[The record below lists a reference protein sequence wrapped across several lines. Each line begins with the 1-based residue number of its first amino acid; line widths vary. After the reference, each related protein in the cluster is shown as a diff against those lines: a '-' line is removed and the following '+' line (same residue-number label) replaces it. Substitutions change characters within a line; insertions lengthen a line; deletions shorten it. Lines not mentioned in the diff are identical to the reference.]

1 MFGVRKGVSIMKGY
15 GPPLFTVNFLYLF
28 VVSLFSVLMVFL
40 AGCEMYGENLKV
52 EAKGLDGVN
61 VEQIELTVD
70 YQQRNDF
77 GFDCVPTDSRIL
89 ITAYINNPGN
99 IELDATI
106 GVAGAAVN
114 FMQVSR
120 AIQPLASVV
129 QGDSRI
135 MQVALAPAGRELE
148 HTDFTVAFVP
158 MDSNKNR
165 IGIQSRSITLRY
177 NTPPTTP
184 LGVVVGDDGNFT
196 CVTNQKWDVV
206 SGTGDVAKD
215 GYIFWAWPQGMTM
228 HGGASEREPDC
239 AASFVLNG
247 RAYTPRECSAGATI
261 TDGDGRLYD
270 LYRLQVGQGRAVE
283 LYAKDMESVR
293 GPSLL
298 SGIDFLEIALDAQ
311 GGIFDGTASAE
322 RSLYFQPDTHC
333 NLSDLPEPVK
343 EGYAFAGWAVDMT
356 DLPVSFPLVV
366 EDDVA
371 LTALWQ
377 TPAEVGEAR
386 NVQALFNLEDE
397 AILVTWSHP
406 YVQDVRHLR
415 IFLEGAGSQQEA
427 MADLEAYTF
436 RFENIERNSGEY
448 RLSVQLVD
456 SAGQA
461 SDGIVTGV
469 STNTESYDEVDNLQ
483 AIVLSDRIDFR
494 WTSPPK
500 EDFSH
505 IELTWKGAD
514 GTVSKEPCMIERE
527 ARSFSLVLEQDFP
540 ASFVFRTAGYDGTL
554 SEGMTMYTIRLEK
567 DGDLDT
573 VDQQLVVPAGLPL
586 EQIAPSQDGLRFLGW
601 YEDGSFKKEY
611 DFSSPVEDSLL
622 LFARWKALSD

>member
-1 MFGVRKGVSIMKGY
+1 MFGRRKDVSIMKGY
-15 GPPLFTVNFLYLF
+15 GRPLFTVNFLYLF
-28 VVSLFSVLMVFL
+28 VVSLFSVLMVLL
-40 AGCEMYGENLKV
+40 AGCEMYGENLKG
-52 EAKGLDGVN
+52 EAGGLDGVN

-70 YQQRNDF
+70 YKQRNDF

-99 IELDATI
+99 IALDASI
-106 GVAGAAVN
+106 GAAGTDIN

-120 AIQPLASVV
+120 AVQPLASVV
-129 QGDSRI
+129 QGDSRV

-165 IGIQSRSITLRY
+165 IGIQSHSITLRY

-184 LGVVVGDDGNFT
+184 LGVVVGADGNFT
-196 CVTNQKWDVV
+196 CVTTQKWDVV
-206 SGTGDVAKD
+206 SGTEDAAKD

-283 LYAKDMESVR
+283 LYAKDVESVR

-298 SGIDFLEIALDAQ
+298 SGVEFLEVLLDAQ
-311 GGIFDGTASAE
+311 GGIFDGTMSSE

-343 EGYAFAGWAVDMT
+343 EGYAFGGWAVEMT
-356 DLPVSFPLVV
+356 DLPMSFPLVV
-366 EDDVA
+366 KDDVA
-371 LTALWQ
+371 LAALWQ
-377 TPAEVGEAR
+377 IPDEVGEAR

-397 AILVTWSHP
+397 EILVTWSHP
-406 YVQDVRHLR
+406 YVQDVDHLR
-415 IFLEGAGSQQEA
+415 FCLEGVGSQQEA
-427 MADLEAYTF
+427 TADLEAYTF

-469 STNTESYDEVDNLQ
+469 STSTESYDEVGNLQ
-483 AIVLSDRIDFR
+483 ATVLSDRIDFR

-505 IELTWKGAD
+505 IELTWKNRDGA
-514 GTVSKEPCMIERE
+514 VSEEPCVIEGE
-527 ARSFSLVLEQDFP
+527 ARAFSLVLEQDFP
-540 ASFVFRTAGYDGTL
+540 ASFVFRTAGYDGIL
-554 SEGMTMYTIRLEK
+554 SEGMTMYTVRLEQ

-573 VDQQLVVPAGLPL
+573 VDERLVVPARVPL
-586 EQIAPSQDGLRFLGW
+586 ENLAPSRDGLRFLGW
-601 YEDGSFKKEY
+601 YEDGSFKKKY
-611 DFSSPVEDSLL
+611 DFSSPVEGSLL
-622 LFARWKALSD
+622 LFARWQALPN